1 MACLENHS
9 HRLNPKKWRAT
20 ENAKTLR
27 PLKDLCTHSTVQST
41 CVLNSCTRVVT
52 TSTTA
57 TNHPNLLRASN
68 MTSVGTSITFHA
80 CLLDVNNML
89 PKQFTKFGSY
99 FASLASCQCH
109 RHVLAYCIALAA
121 LFSKSCTYFAI
132 EYRESV
138 LHQAMPY
145 RKLTRILAFPFLDN
159 HYLLI

>member
-1 MACLENHS
+1 MHLHAGDPHSMIEDWSKEGGIEGDAYRPCSSSRKQLGHPQKKERMACLENHS

-41 CVLNSCTRVVT
+41 CVLNSCTRVIT

-57 TNHPNLLRASN
+57 TNHPNLLRASK
-68 MTSVGTSITFHA
+68 MTSAGTSKTFHA

-89 PKQFTKFGSY
+89 LPTQFTKFGSY

-109 RHVLAYCIALAA
+109 
-121 LFSKSCTYFAI
+121 K
-132 EYRESV
+132 
-138 LHQAMPY
+138 
-145 RKLTRILAFPFLDN
+145 
-159 HYLLI
+159 HYNYI